1 MFRLS
6 NLVPIT
12 FLGVLCASQL
22 SRAQTAYDAVDPF
35 IGTTG
40 DGNTFPGASLPFG
53 MIQWSPDSG
62 SDGWYFYDKA
72 SITGFSLTHLS
83 GAGCPL
89 YGDFPILPWTGELTT
104 SPAATPNELPELPA
118 GLTRLRFHDLRHSA
132 VSRMIAARIP
142 LPIIAKIVGWSSS
155 TMAKMASRYGHF
167 GVEEMRSAV
176 ESISSPTIV
185 TEYPQNSPQSASKG
199 DANIN

>member
-6 NLVPIT
+6 NLVAIT
-12 FLGVLCASQL
+12 FLGVLCASPL
-22 SRAQTAYDAVDPF
+22 SRAQTAYDAVEPF

-62 SDGWYFYDKA
+62 SEGWYFYDKA

-89 YGDFPILPWTGELTT
+89 YGEFPILPWT
-104 SPAATPNELPELPA
+104 
-118 GLTRLRFHDLRHSA
+118 
-132 VSRMIAARIP
+132 
-142 LPIIAKIVGWSSS
+142 
-155 TMAKMASRYGHF
+155 
-167 GVEEMRSAV
+167 
-176 ESISSPTIV
+176 
-185 TEYPQNSPQSASKG
+185 
-199 DANIN
+199 